1 MRYLVDRIS
10 TDSLKG
16 ALPSLL
22 PLFRTALCH
31 KSVDMRKATVF
42 VLVEM
47 HFVFGEERPGLME
60 EFTDCQTRLV
70 DVYIERHPKNKPRT
84 INVET
89 APQPNLLAAKPI
101 IPA

>member
-1 MRYLVDRIS
+1 M
-10 TDSLKG
+10 
-16 ALPSLL
+16 L